1 MSEAKEKRSYEEL
14 LATCERLEA
23 EGGRHLVI
31 QRDLIGTKDRVDRE
45 LMRFKAI
52 QNYIAGALEP
62 STASEF
68 HTLTLEAII
77 EAFEFE
83 VALVLRT
90 TGDGNTLVAAG
101 EFGFDDPPGLLPL
114 SMEWIDPD
122 DTRIVDAADP
132 LLENWQELKLAQAII
147 CPLTDKSGAFSGAI
161 LAGVTLESADFFEPI
176 SEECKSAFTVM
187 VRQASALWTNREL
200 NEEIK
205 SHNERL
211 VDLTSS
217 YSRFV
222 PFQFLE
228 LLNRESIEEIGAGD
242 AAGLE
247 MNVLFADIRDFT
259 TMSEQLGPQG
269 AFAMLNEFL
278 AAVEPPIQNENGFVN
293 QYQGDAI
300 MALFPGEAD
309 AALRC
314 AIAMVKETQ
323 TLNVRRK
330 SRNEAEIRFGLGIAS
345 GPLMLGAI
353 GGGQRLE
360 SNVVG
365 DTANLSARTE
375 SLTKLFGSQ
384 ILFTNHTKERLKDP
398 AQFEIRELDRVV
410 VVGRETAITVYEL
423 MDTDAPELKTQK
435 QQIQAQFEKG
445 LEQYRSGEFLP
456 AGKRFEACVA
466 LAPDDRAA
474 ALYVERCRS
483 LAETP
488 PDGDWQGLT
497 ILGRK

>member
-1 MSEAKEKRSYEEL
+1 MAEAEDQRSYEEL
-14 LATCERLEA
+14 LAICARLEA
-23 EGGRHLVI
+23 ESGQHLVV
-31 QRDLIGTKDRVDRE
+31 QRDLIATKDRLDRE

-52 QNYIAGALEP
+52 QTYIANALEA
-62 STASEF
+62 STVGEF
-68 HTLTLEAII
+68 HTLTLESII

-83 VALVLRT
+83 VALVLKT

-101 EFGFDDPPGLLPL
+101 EFGFDDPPSLLPF
-114 SMEWIDPD
+114 SIDWIEPE
-122 DTRIVDAADP
+122 DTIIVDATDEVLKQWA
-132 LLENWQELKLAQAII
+132 ELTLAQAII
-147 CPLTDKSGAFSGAI
+147 CPLTDKSGSFNGAI
-161 LAGVTLESADFFEPI
+161 LGGVTQESADVFEPI
-176 SEECKSAFTVM
+176 TDEHKSAFTVM

-200 NEEIK
+200 RDEIK

-211 VDLTSS
+211 VDLTNS

-222 PFQFLE
+222 PFEFLE

-242 AAGLE
+242 AASLE

-259 TMSEQLGPQG
+259 TMSEQLGPKG

-278 AAVEPPIQNENGFVN
+278 AAVEPPIQKENGFVN
-293 QYQGDAI
+293 QYLGDAI

-323 TLNVRRK
+323 ALNVRRK
-330 SRNEAEIRFGLGIAS
+330 SRGEAEIRFGLGIAS

-353 GGGQRLE
+353 GGGQRLD

-365 DTANLSARTE
+365 DAANLSARME
-375 SLTKLFGSQ
+375 SLTKMFGSQ
-384 ILFTNHTKERLKDP
+384 VLFTHHTKERLKDP

-410 VVGRETAITVYEL
+410 VVGRETAVTVYEL
-423 MDTDAPELKTQK
+423 MDVDAPELKAQK
-435 QQIQAQFEKG
+435 QQVHAQFERG
-445 LEQYRSGEFLP
+445 LEHYR
-456 AGKRFEACVA
+456 AGDFVAASKRFEACAA

-483 LAETP
+483 LEETQTP
-488 PDGDWQGLT
+488 EDWQGLT
-497 ILGRK
+497 VLGQK